1 MKKRLC
7 LEADNHRWGNG
18 VGRSTNAQPSKT
30 DDTAQEESSIHV
42 RPAQVFHKSQEFVVD
57 LSFRPMVDCPTHPM
71 KGTGASL
78 MVIPVS
84 MNEALLHKPTTGFIG
99 DALSYCAWCPE

>member
-1 MKKRLC
+1 
-7 LEADNHRWGNG
+7 
-18 VGRSTNAQPSKT
+18 
-30 DDTAQEESSIHV
+30 
-42 RPAQVFHKSQEFVVD
+42 
-57 LSFRPMVDCPTHPM
+57 M

-78 MVIPVS
+78 MVTVMP